1 MGTPNGQPVRTRGEH
16 TEHVSSG
23 PPLHFRSKLRRERK
37 RARPARAAAEPSA
50 PPGPVFAGGDRGAM
64 ATYINELRA
73 LIASTSTSTAS
84 AEGAGPA
91 SAHLEVKLREVLPNL
106 LRDYVVPSPKGER
119 AAPPSIFAP
128 SVHVRLPRTAVGLT
142 VAVRRGWLQPP
153 GGSSGK
159 SAQS

>member
-1 MGTPNGQPVRTRGEH
+1 MAGADGTGTMTRLFFP
-16 TEHVSSG
+16 TIMVMYPPSS
-23 PPLHFRSKLRRERK
+23 S
-37 RARPARAAAEPSA
+37 PAAGDVACC
-50 PPGPVFAGGDRGAM
+50 GGGD
-64 ATYINELRA
+64 LRA